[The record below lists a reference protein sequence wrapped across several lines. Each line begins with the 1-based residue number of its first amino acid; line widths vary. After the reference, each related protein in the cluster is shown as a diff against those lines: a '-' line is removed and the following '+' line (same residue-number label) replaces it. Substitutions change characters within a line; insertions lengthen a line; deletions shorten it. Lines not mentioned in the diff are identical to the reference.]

1 MEKSNNQI
9 LNEINE
15 HSLRTNIRMY
25 RYNPD
30 NVMSLEDL
38 LNMGCFVNGDLIIM
52 KDVPK
57 KQDESSTNNTQSYYN
72 QIYVVVD
79 NELVL
84 AKEVDD
90 YGNDIIED

>member
-1 MEKSNNQI
+1 
-9 LNEINE
+9 
-15 HSLRTNIRMY
+15 
-25 RYNPD
+25 
-30 NVMSLEDL
+30 
-38 LNMGCFVNGDLIIM
+38 MGCFVNGDLIIM